1 MNECSGGTKDNCW
14 RGQTTSVSGLG
25 GKHLM
30 VIARP
35 VGGVGSNANGCLVL
49 LPTSHSASLLRVV
62 GIETLIGS
70 G

>member
-35 VGGVGSNANGCLVL
+35 VEGVGSNANGCF
-49 LPTSHSASLLRVV
+49 SAAANFTFSLS
-62 GIETLIGS
+62 IES
-70 G
+70 GWN